1 MTGDDGAGLGPPE
14 EARLSHGSSVSEL
27 VAPQLCNTA
36 LKICSILVTLELLRM
51 ITCKIHSR

>member
-14 EARLSHGSSVSEL
+14 EARLSHDSSVSEL

-36 LKICSILVTLELLRM
+36 LKICVIVVTSELVRR
-51 ITCKIHSR
+51 ITTQIHSR

>member
-36 LKICSILVTLELLRM
+36 LEDLQ
-51 ITCKIHSR
+51 HSRHVGASAHDNL